1 MSQLRFRFTAQQL
14 MLGVAAIA
22 LAFYFDT
29 SIRFL
34 ETSSFC
40 FTRAPRWLAEV
51 PELRAIGAHDVA
63 EQRLIAASDDARVAR
78 EMLWRAATAL
88 ILVGASGLYV
98 STYLAIRLMPGLRS
112 RHRRDRPGMVARAGW
127 IGVAVIVSAL
137 SMSLVARIARLYY
150 PSSPPPVPMVI
161 KDGRLIEAVEAD
173 RPVAVPDD
181 PELLDLEPVTPA
193 SSPSV
198 PAQPK

>member
-1 MSQLRFRFTAQQL
+1 MSLPRVRFTAQQL
-14 MLGVAAIA
+14 MLAVAAIA
-22 LAFYFDT
+22 LAFYFYT

-34 ETSSFC
+34 ETSIFL

-51 PELRAIGAHDVA
+51 PELRAIGAYDVA

-88 ILVGASGLYV
+88 ILVVASGLYA
-98 STYLAIRLMPGLRS
+98 STYLAIRFIPGLRS
-112 RHRRDRPGMVARAGW
+112 RYRRDRPGMVARAGW

-150 PSSPPPVPMVI
+150 PSSPPPVQMVI

-173 RPVAVPDD
+173 RPAAVLDD

-198 PAQPK
+198 PAQPE

>member
-1 MSQLRFRFTAQQL
+1 MSQLRVRFTAQQL

-22 LAFYFDT
+22 LAFDFYT
-29 SIRFL
+29 SIRAL
-34 ETSSFC
+34 ETSIFL

-63 EQRLIAASDDARVAR
+63 EQHLIAASDDDRCAW
-78 EMLWRAATAL
+78 ECLWRAAPAL
-88 ILVGASGLYV
+88 VLVGATGLYA
-98 STYLAIRLMPGLRS
+98 STYLAIRLIPGLRS
-112 RHRRDRPGMVARAGW
+112 RYRRDRPGLVAKAGC

-150 PSSPPPVPMVI
+150 PSSPPPAMVI
-161 KDGRLIEAVEAD
+161 KDGRLIEAGQANM
-173 RPVAVPDD
+173 PVAVPDD
-181 PELLDLEPVTPA
+181 PEVLYLEPITPA